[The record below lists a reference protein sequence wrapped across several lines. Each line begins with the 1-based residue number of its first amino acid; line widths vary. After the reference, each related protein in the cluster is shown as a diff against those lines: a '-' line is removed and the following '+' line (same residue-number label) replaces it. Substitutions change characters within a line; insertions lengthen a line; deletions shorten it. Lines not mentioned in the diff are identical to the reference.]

1 MPTTVRMAVVCGA
14 AISFAC
20 CEDTTVHSAKSVDG
34 AVARVVNR
42 GCGATVGF
50 VTRVMLGRREI
61 LLMNADARTVSVR
74 WESDGK
80 TLLISIPDDVAS
92 RDIFA
97 QKSSADGRAIKYR
110 RVPPEP

>member
-1 MPTTVRMAVVCGA
+1 MPTAVRIVAICGA
-14 AISFAC
+14 AICLAC
-20 CEDTTVHSAKSVDG
+20 CEESTVQSAKSVDG
-34 AVARVVNR
+34 AVAHVVSR

-80 TLLISIPDDVAS
+80 TLLISIPDDVTS

-97 QKSSADGRAIKYR
+97 QKSSADGRAINYR